1 MTIKHGLRRHPIF
14 TLWANIKSR
23 CKNQNHPKYKDY
35 GGRGISICNEWND
48 DFKTFYDWCITNGW
62 QQGLEIDRVNNNGNY
77 EPSNCRFVTRT
88 QNMRNTRTTVYATY
102 NGETKPLHQWCDD
115 LGLNFSRTVQRI
127 EKLKMPVEMAFAK
140 EKLKRRFHSAA

>member
-88 QNMRNTRTTVYATY
+88 QNMRNTRTTVYGY
-102 NGETKPLHQWCDD
+102 EFLQPYTKVLH
-115 LGLNFSRTVQRI
+115 GR
-127 EKLKMPVEMAFAK
+127 
-140 EKLKRRFHSAA
+140 